1 MKLRYLALLT
11 VLLPVV
17 AAAAFSDV
25 PSTHLYFSSISYIE
39 DAGIVDGYSDGTF
52 RPENEL
58 NRAELTKIIIN
69 ATFDS
74 SEVAN
79 CDLSTVNFPDVASGV
94 WYEPFVC
101 VALKNNILE
110 GYPDGTFK
118 GEQSINYAETAKIIV
133 NAYGYITQVSDPWYE
148 RYTAQ
153 LGSIG
158 AQPPTIKNVGQNL
171 TRGEMAYIIEQVD
184 ADIYKLI
191 NEGTGNEDESDN
203 NNQEDSSDDTAG
215 SYTDYAVGDLDVPG
229 KKVLFFW
236 ASWCPYCE
244 ENHGRLLDFY
254 SNNEYDVTTLKINY
268 DTEESLKN
276 QFSVASQ
283 DTFILLDED
292 GTELDRISFP
302 SEADLEALLES

>member
-79 CDLSTVNFPDVASGV
+79 CDLSTVNFP
-94 WYEPFVC
+94 
-101 VALKNNILE
+101 
-110 GYPDGTFK
+110 
-118 GEQSINYAETAKIIV
+118 
-133 NAYGYITQVSDPWYE
+133 SDPWYE